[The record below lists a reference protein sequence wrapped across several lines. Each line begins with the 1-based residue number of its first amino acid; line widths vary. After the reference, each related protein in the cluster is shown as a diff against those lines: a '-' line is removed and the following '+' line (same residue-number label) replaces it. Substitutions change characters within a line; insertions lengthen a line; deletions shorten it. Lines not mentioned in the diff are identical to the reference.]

1 MILILHSNLVD
12 VLMQLLFISLNS
24 LLRVVLDRY
33 LIVVVSI
40 VEVIKDVVT
49 HSKTN
54 SIVIIAVE
62 QERVLIVHVW
72 VGILQK
78 VSNSRT
84 KFGLSLV
91 VLIFQSPFF
100 PFSR

>member
-1 MILILHSNLVD
+1 MILILHSNLVN
-12 VLMQLLFISLNS
+12 VLVQLLFISFNC
-24 LLRVVLDRY
+24 LLRVGLNRY

-40 VEVIKDVVT
+40 VEVIKDIVT

-62 QERVLIVHVW
+62 QERILIVHVW

-78 VSNSRT
+78 VSHSIA

-91 VLIFQSPFF
+91 VLIF
-100 PFSR
+100 